1 MTFISNLLFLTVFF
15 VTGVSIPNTEKITD
29 LQQLDQL
36 VQQEILALQS
46 TTTNMIQPPNQTQT
60 VTNPPITQ
68 TQTVTGVSQ
77 LQPYLSTIVTV
88 VNNPEDQTV
97 LKNPDN
103 INIIQGQRVIFWV
116 DIYEDVNASTPTKTE
131 VLSVSTTDPVGF
143 TGPQG
148 GNPVT
153 STNINGTGAQHY
165 GVTYENQTVGTQTFT
180 FSDANLGISKTIT
193 VNVASST
200 NQ

>member
-1 MTFISNLLFLTVFF
+1 MFLTVFF

-46 TTTNMIQPPNQTQT
+46 TTTNMTQPSNQTQQS
-60 VTNPPITQ
+60 NQ
-68 TQTVTGVSQ
+68 TQGVTGVSQ

-88 VNNPEDQTV
+88 VNNPEDQIV